1 MREILC
7 NDVWEM
13 EDEIVKKYN
22 RYKTLIYQLAIFYTG
37 NVSDSEDIIQES
49 LIRLCYHAPKFE
61 SEEDE
66 KRWLVRVTI
75 NLCKNYR
82 KSFWNRNKVSMD
94 ELEHLF
100 TKKEE
105 VSIMSEIIQLPEKY
119 KTVLLLHYIY
129 GYKIKEI
136 SALIGISESAVKMR
150 SQRGKERLKVILEVE

>member
-22 RYKTLIYQLAIFYTG
+22 RYKTLIYQLAISYTG
-37 NVSDSEDIIQES
+37 NVSDGEDIIQES

-66 KRWLVRVTI
+66 KRWMVRVTI

-100 TKKEE
+100 TRKEE

-119 KTVLLLHYIY
+119 KTVLLLHYIS

-136 SALIGISESAVKMR
+136 SVLIGISESAVKMR
-150 SQRGKERLKVILEVE
+150 LQRGKEQLKVILEVE